1 VLTEM
6 LCNNAMET
14 LISLP
19 TNNGASREQ
28 RAGKQGSRE
37 AGLGV
42 GVSVSVSVAASWRR
56 SSVRSVVGREVVFP
70 AKTCGRIY

>member
-1 VLTEM
+1 MLTEM

-28 RAGKQGSRE
+28 RAGKQGSR
-37 AGLGV
+37 ARCRCVGV
-42 GVSVSVSVAASWRR
+42 GV
-56 SSVRSVVGREVVFP
+56 G
-70 AKTCGRIY
+70 GG